1 METTIQLMRES
12 ARLTARLI
20 WGLVGNTSEKTHP
33 EGQAVCPGA
42 PLP

>member
-1 METTIQLMRES
+1 METTIQLIRES
-12 ARLTARLI
+12 GRLNI
-20 WGLVGNTSEKTHP
+20 WVLVGNTSEKMHP

>member
-12 ARLTARLI
+12 GRLNI
-20 WGLVGNTSEKTHP
+20 WVLVGNTSEKTHP

-42 PLP
+42 PLR